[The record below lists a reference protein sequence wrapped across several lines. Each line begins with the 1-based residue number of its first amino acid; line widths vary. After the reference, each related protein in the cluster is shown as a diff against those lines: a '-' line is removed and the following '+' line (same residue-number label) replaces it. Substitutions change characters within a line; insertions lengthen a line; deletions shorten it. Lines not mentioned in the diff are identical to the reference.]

1 VSIGFEAAILQET
14 AHRPWPPPQQAWMMV
29 QTWLDLLFAHWPID
43 ARLLRSKVPSA
54 LTLDLFENQAY
65 LGVVPF
71 TMTNVTLRG
80 IPPLPYLSTFPEL
93 NVRTYVTAEGKPGV
107 FFFSLDAANAVA
119 VRMAR
124 LWLNLPYYWASM
136 TSADRNGTIDYRSSR
151 HDGPAELV
159 ASYVPTGP
167 AFAPEPGSFDYF
179 LTERYCLYAVDRS
192 ARPYRLEIHHRPWNL
207 QPAQARFEHNS
218 MAAAAGLT
226 LPDASPILHFSKRQ
240 DMVAWG
246 PTRIHA

>member
-1 VSIGFEAAILQET
+1 
-14 AHRPWPPPQQAWMMV
+14 MMV

-43 ARLLRSKVPSA
+43 QRQLRPKIPSA
-54 LTLDLFENQAY
+54 LELDLFDNQAY
-65 LGVVPF
+65 IGVVPF

-80 IPPLPYLSTFPEL
+80 LPSLPYLSTFPEL
-93 NVRTYVTAEGKPGV
+93 NVRTYVTVEGKPGV
-107 FFFSLDAANAVA
+107 FFFSLDAANTVA

-136 TSADRNGTIDYRSSR
+136 TSDERNGTIDYRSSR
-151 HDGPAELV
+151 DNEPADFAATYE
-159 ASYVPTGP
+159 PTGP
-167 AFAPEPGSFDYF
+167 ALEPQPGSFDYF

-192 ARPYRLEIHHRPWNL
+192 ARPYRLEIHHPPWKL
-207 QPAQARFEHNS
+207 QPADARFEHNS

-226 LPDASPILHFSKRQ
+226 LPDVPPILHFSKRQ

-246 PTRIHA
+246 PTRISAR